1 MDLRRLITKHVRDA
15 VKGAVAEGKT
25 GKNTG
30 GKTGGTNIAAAIN
43 VGKDGASTSVY
54 SDDEVTIV
62 KRDGKTT
69 VTRHGDEKEPGA

>member
-1 MDLRRLITKHVRDA
+1 MDLRQLITKHVRDA
-15 VKGAVAEGKT
+15 VKGAVAETTTAKA
-25 GKNTG
+25 G
-30 GKTGGTNIAAAIN
+30 GKTGRTNIAAAIN
-43 VGKDGASTSVY
+43 VGKDGTTTSVY